1 MNHSKGSKRNSTK
14 TSRPRRYVS
23 TVSPTKKVEKIG
35 PKLDKKMTISPDDDE
50 LEENDDDDD
59 DDKDNTAAYPTFHT
73 CMLDLLSSNELD
85 VSTLVGLMTGH
96 EEPNTHDNKAYTWLR
111 KFVDDKYTKTDAPLS
126 LTTWDEASHVPFNR
140 EATWRDITIGIYDY
154 FQLETLQDFRN
165 FSDSYF
171 ATGTSIDEI
180 RMGLHLS
187 VCRSILVISET
198 PPLEAFP
205 FPAVCRM
212 FDPFVHL
219 QAAA

>member
-1 MNHSKGSKRNSTK
+1 
-14 TSRPRRYVS
+14 VS

-59 DDKDNTAAYPTFHT
+59 DDKDNTA
-73 CMLDLLSSNELD
+73 D
-85 VSTLVGLMTGH
+85 
-96 EEPNTHDNKAYTWLR
+96 DNKAYTWLR

-154 FQLETLQDFRN
+154 FHLETLQDFRN
-165 FSDSYF
+165 FSDFYF

-198 PPLEAFP
+198 PPLEAFSL
-205 FPAVCRM
+205 PAACRM